1 MKKILSILLICTM
14 VFTLC
19 ACNSDSGSGSSG
31 LFSGK
36 IGNVSASGD
45 PMEFFVSGSGRTLRE
60 VENEF
65 GSFDSSEE
73 FDSWSYAGTEYT
85 MDKTPV
91 FGEDWEFTLTVKNS
105 DNSVV
110 AGTFAFSQGKISDK
124 KFEAYRD
131 EIVEYYTSEYGEPQG
146 YYEDSAMP
154 VWSWTEGKV
163 TILIQDCRADRDQ
176 LHINFV
182 ITK

>member
-19 ACNSDSGSGSSG
+19 ACDADSGSGRSAFSSR
-31 LFSGK
+31 S
-36 IGNVSASGD
+36 IGDVSASGD
-45 PMEFFVSGSGRTLRE
+45 PMEFFVSGSGRTFEE
-60 VENEF
+60 VEEEF